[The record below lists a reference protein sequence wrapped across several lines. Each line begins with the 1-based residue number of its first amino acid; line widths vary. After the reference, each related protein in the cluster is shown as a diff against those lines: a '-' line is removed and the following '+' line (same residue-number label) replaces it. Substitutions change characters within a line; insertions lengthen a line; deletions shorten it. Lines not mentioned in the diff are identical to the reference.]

1 MTKRAPKIPPEARKV
16 SVETSRGMFGRDGPI
31 KIHAIAFDKR
41 DPYFPPVEVK
51 SKAAASNLLK
61 RLGFVKVGRP
71 SPYSGAQE
79 WHRLTPAEVAAL
91 PAPESP
97 RELRERWR
105 ENPSADALRN
115 HLIDKIEAH
124 LRHRHAYKLATVEAD
139 YRYDVYEFDRI
150 TGAKSAKTSERAW
163 KAARKHANYEG
174 RGLDGSGSRLTAAF
188 AEYVA
193 KVPGIDVEAERAR
206 VLATLHNLEGGYLG
220 NPCGG
225 EFNPAPPSWIANYV
239 RSLESAIRD
248 IAPTAEKAYGD
259 PKKYAPQF
267 DNLVSDFF
275 NIESLARVGERRA
288 KSDAKRLAAREYP
301 YALSNPEPL
310 PRLALLGSAVEI
322 RTTRATLKPRGALLL
337 VSEDG
342 RQIVIARP
350 TRRQAIAA
358 PSGAARAR
366 GMFAKWA
373 GRKSDRAVRLS
384 VPAAA
389 ASFDL
394 GEVKA
399 IRYRSDKWTG
409 RPLLYEHKFDGKAT
423 AIADSPRA
431 PRLIRIDGV
440 PARVLVTE
448 RGIVG

>member
-1 MTKRAPKIPPEARKV
+1 MSAKK
-16 SVETSRGMFGRDGPI
+16 
-31 KIHAIAFDKR
+31 
-41 DPYFPPVEVK
+41 
-51 SKAAASNLLK
+51 
-61 RLGFVKVGRP
+61 
-71 SPYSGAQE
+71 
-79 WHRLTPAEVAAL
+79 
-91 PAPESP
+91 
-97 RELRERWR
+97 
-105 ENPSADALRN
+105 NPSAEALRN
-115 HLIDKIEAH
+115 FLIDKIEAH
-124 LRHRHAYKLATVEAD
+124 QKHRHAYKLAHLAAD
-139 YRYDVYEFDRI
+139 HLYDVWEFERI
-150 TGAKSAKTSERAW
+150 TGATSAKKSERAW
-163 KAARKHANYEG
+163 KAARKRMNAAG
-174 RGLDGSGSRLTAAF
+174 RVVDASGGRLTAAF
-188 AEYVA
+188 SEYVA

-225 EFNPAPPSWIANYV
+225 EVNPAPPTWIGNYV
-239 RSLESAIRD
+239 RALEEAIRD
-248 IAPTAEKAYGD
+248 IRSSAEKAYED
-259 PKKYAPQF
+259 PRRYAPQF
-267 DNLVSDFF
+267 DNIVSDFF
-275 NIESLARVGERRA
+275 NISALSGHGERRA
-288 KSDAKRLAAREYP
+288 KSDAARLAGSKNPSAR
-301 YALSNPEPL
+301 ANPEPL

-350 TRRQAIAA
+350 TSRQAIAA
-358 PSGAARAR
+358 PAGAARAR
-366 GMFAKWA
+366 GMLEKWA
-373 GRKSDRAVRLS
+373 ARKSDRAVRLS
-384 VPAAA
+384 VPTSA

-423 AIADSPRA
+423 AIADAPRA